1 MLLTR
6 PAKHCQAWPCRYQK
20 APTEA
25 GTKQPASSTGSP
37 IFFSIAQ
44 GYCQVVLSRGT
55 IGNISKAFE
64 HGKSAM
70 SSCHNDCFTRLVK
83 SEPVTFSSRDVNQ
96 GSLSKGL
103 LIPTNSKNDF
113 TTQDEIGFIPRM

>member
-6 PAKHCQAWPCRYQK
+6 PAKHWQAFACRYQK

-25 GTKQPASSTGSP
+25 GAKRLAISTVAP

-55 IGNISKAFE
+55 LGNISKPFE

-70 SSCHNDCFTRLVK
+70 AACDNVCFARLVK
-83 SEPVTFSSRDVNQ
+83 SEPVTLSSWYVN
-96 GSLSKGL
+96 
-103 LIPTNSKNDF
+103 
-113 TTQDEIGFIPRM
+113 